1 MEAFTT
7 TEAYIADFPKDV
19 QVLLK
24 QMRTTIRK
32 VVPKGVEAIK
42 YGIPTFR
49 LFERNIVHFGGFKD
63 HVSFFPGAA
72 GVAAFQK
79 ELTKYETSKG
89 TIQFPLNKPLPL
101 ALIAKITKYRVQMEM
116 ERQVNAKPKKK
127 AKK

>member
-1 MEAFTT
+1 MKSFTT